1 MPENA
6 QINSLQS
13 ELNTD
18 DDIKM
23 TGRYMEPNI
32 DIRQGSDQDV
42 PFFYTPSHLV
52 NYKVVSQLFQLIFL
66 SSSYN

>member
-42 PFFYTPSHLV
+42 PFFYTPSHFSEL
-52 NYKVVSQLFQLIFL
+52 
-66 SSSYN
+66 